1 MVKTESLTPSVAT
14 GEAVDIC
21 VGVEVVAVEV
31 VEVEVVG
38 GGGVVAVGDGG
49 CE

>member
-1 MVKTESLTPSVAT
+1 LDT
-14 GEAVDIC
+14 C

-31 VEVEVVG
+31 VAAEVVVG
-38 GGGVVAVGDGG
+38 RWMVAVGDGG